1 MSRSTSNPIII
12 FLFEIVQERG
22 RPRCGARV
30 QAQPGGTGRG
40 SRRRLR
46 RVRGLGRGGWE
57 RWLGEARGRVAETPA
72 RPAPARRLQLLAAAG
87 VPTSAGTLTPGEPGE
102 RVGESPRPPAAA
114 GASN

>member
-40 SRRRLR
+40 KKEAPAGTRA
-46 RVRGLGRGGWE
+46 WE
-57 RWLGEARGRVAETPA
+57 RWRGGGDLLRGPPRVPHPRGTCSARSSSGA
-72 RPAPARRLQLLAAAG
+72 QDAAG
-87 VPTSAGTLTPGEPGE
+87 VPLDAGTLTPGEPRE
-102 RVGESPRPPAAA
+102 RV
-114 GASN
+114 